1 MMHRPLPDDWPS
13 HGNLVAEFME
23 DMWIFWGRNGSM
35 RKKDLFLTTQ
45 NWKRIVATCSFSQG
59 KPSKRRFFKA

>member
-1 MMHRPLPDDWPS
+1 MGILWLNS
-13 HGNLVAEFME
+13 WKICGF
-23 DMWIFWGRNGSM
+23 FGGRNGSM